1 MVLQDV
7 ALSLAA
13 RLVNLKINLKS
24 GQKKISNASP
34 HLITIL
40 AEEVLGG
47 FQDGQVQLRN
57 SSGRNFWVS
66 LCQVVH

>member
-13 RLVNLKINLKS
+13 RLVN
-24 GQKKISNASP
+24 
-34 HLITIL
+34 LITIL